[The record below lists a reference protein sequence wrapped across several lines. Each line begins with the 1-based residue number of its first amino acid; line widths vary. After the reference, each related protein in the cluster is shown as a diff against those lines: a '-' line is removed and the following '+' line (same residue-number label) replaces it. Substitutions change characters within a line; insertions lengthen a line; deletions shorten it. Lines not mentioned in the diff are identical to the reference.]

1 MIEAHQWIDVQRMT
15 NTEYSTLGSV
25 AALIAQTLQNYDCD
39 PAPLFRTAGID
50 LGRVSDD
57 GMRYPVKR
65 MQQLWR
71 LAVESTGDPCFG
83 FVAGEQL
90 QPAALHGLG
99 FSWLASDTLRDALK
113 RLIRFSRLI
122 STAANI
128 QLEDTGNSV
137 ELLLLPPVGVDNVA
151 YATLDAGMA
160 GFLHMCRITAGDRIS
175 PSQVTL
181 KRPKPDCA
189 EKVATFFRCPVKY
202 DASNYSLCFSKQ
214 LVDAPLS
221 NANPELARINDQA
234 VIDYLARFDRDS
246 ITMQVRSRIV
256 ERLHDGTPN
265 QGNIAESLHISLRSL
280 QRMLNKEETNFKTLL
295 ETTRQELAL
304 HYIRETHRTL
314 GEITYLLGFSEPSN
328 FTRAFKRWT
337 GKTPAA
343 YREDT

>member
-1 MIEAHQWIDVQRMT
+1 MD
-15 NTEYSTLGSV
+15 YSTLGSV
-25 AALIAQTLQNYDCD
+25 AALIAQTLRSYNCD
-39 PAPLFRTAGID
+39 PAPLFKSAGID
-50 LGRVSDD
+50 LARVSVD
-57 GMRYPVKR
+57 GSRYPVEC
-65 MQQLWR
+65 MQQLWQ

-99 FSWLASDTLRDALK
+99 FSWLASDTLRDALN
-113 RLIRFSRLI
+113 RLIRYSRLI

-128 QLEDTGNSV
+128 QLQNTDNGV
-137 ELLLLPPVGVDNVA
+137 ELMVMPPAGADHFV
-151 YATLDAGMA
+151 YATLDAALA
-160 GFLHMCRITAGDRIS
+160 GFLHMCRITAGNRIN

-189 EKVATFFRCPVKY
+189 GKVTAIFRCPVTY
-202 DASNYSLCFSKQ
+202 DAGNYSITFSQQ

-246 ITMQVRSRIV
+246 ITMQVRSRII

-265 QGNIAESLHISLRSL
+265 QETIAESLHVSLRSL

-295 ETTRQELAL
+295 ESTRQELAL
-304 HYIRETHRTL
+304 HYIRETHRSL

-337 GKTPAA
+337 GKTPAE

>member
-1 MIEAHQWIDVQRMT
+1 
-15 NTEYSTLGSV
+15 
-25 AALIAQTLQNYDCD
+25 
-39 PAPLFRTAGID
+39 
-50 LGRVSDD
+50 
-57 GMRYPVKR
+57 MRYPVVR

-71 LAVESTGDPCFG
+71 LAVESTRDPCFG

-99 FSWLASDTLRDALK
+99 FSWLASDTLRDALN

-128 QLEDTGNSV
+128 QLEDTGAGV
-137 ELLLLPPVGVDNVA
+137 ELILQPPKDIDNIV

-160 GFLHMCRITAGDRIS
+160 GFLHMCRITAGEQIN
-175 PSQVTL
+175 PSQVAL

-189 EKVATFFRCPVKY
+189 ERIAAFFCCPVNY

-214 LVDAPLS
+214 LLDAPLS
-221 NANPELARINDQA
+221 NANHELARINDQA
-234 VIDYLARFDRDS
+234 VVDYLARFDRDS
-246 ITMQVRSRIV
+246 ITMQVRSRII

-304 HYIRETHRTL
+304 HYIRETHRSL

>member
-1 MIEAHQWIDVQRMT
+1 MASI
-15 NTEYSTLGSV
+15 NTDYSTLGSV
-25 AALIAQTLQNYDCD
+25 AALIAQTLRNYNCD
-39 PAPLFRTAGID
+39 PVPLFGTAGID
-50 LGRVSDD
+50 LARVSDD
-57 GMRYPVKR
+57 GTRYPVER
-65 MQQLWR
+65 MQQLWQ
-71 LAVESTGDPCFG
+71 LAVDSTDDPCFG

-99 FSWLASDTLRDALK
+99 FSWLASDTLRDALN

-128 QLEDTGNSV
+128 QLEDTADGA
-137 ELLLLPPVGVDNVA
+137 LLVLQPPSGIDSFVPA
-151 YATLDAGMA
+151 ALDAGLA
-160 GFLHMCRITAGDRIS
+160 GFLHMCRITAGARIN

-181 KRPKPDCA
+181 NRPRPECA
-189 EKVATFFRCPVKY
+189 ERVEAFFRCPVYY
-202 DASNYSLCFSKQ
+202 DASHYSLCFSEQ
-214 LVDAPLS
+214 LIDTPLI
-221 NANPELARINDQA
+221 NANSELARINDQA

-246 ITMQVRSRIV
+246 ITMQVRSSII

-265 QGNIAESLHISLRSL
+265 QETIAESMHVSLRSL
-280 QRMLNKEETNFKTLL
+280 QRKLNKEETNFKTLL

-337 GKTPAA
+337 GKTPAE
-343 YREDT
+343 YRQVK

>member
-1 MIEAHQWIDVQRMT
+1 MT
-15 NTEYSTLGSV
+15 NTEDSTLGSV

-50 LGRVSDD
+50 LGQVSNA
-57 GMRYPVKR
+57 GTRYPVKR
-65 MQQLWR
+65 MQQLWQ

-83 FVAGEQL
+83 FIAGEQL

-99 FSWLASDTLRDALK
+99 FSWLASDTLRDALN

-128 QLEDTGNSV
+128 QLEDTGTGV
-137 ELLLLPPVGVDNVA
+137 ELILQPPTDIDSIV

-160 GFLHMCRITAGDRIS
+160 GFLHMCRITAGDRIC
-175 PSQVTL
+175 PAQVTL

-189 EKVATFFRCPVKY
+189 EKVAAFFRCPVTY

-246 ITMQVRSRIV
+246 VTMQVRSRII

-265 QGNIAESLHISLRSL
+265 QETIADSLHVSLRSL
-280 QRMLNKEETNFKTLL
+280 QRKLNKEETNYKTLL
-295 ETTRQELAL
+295 ESTRQELAL
-304 HYIRETHRTL
+304 HYIRETYRSL

-337 GKTPAA
+337 GKTPAE
-343 YREDT
+343 YREHG